1 MFKYLLITAALV
13 LTAQAK
19 EFHEDFERVKAQQL
33 PSGWKAQ
40 MTDSKT
46 NSAVWKVQKEKEN
59 HILTLTEFTKGDR
72 GPFNLCFTDK
82 VDFQDG
88 EISVRFRANS
98 GNIDQGGGLMW
109 RVQDRDNYYV
119 ARFNP
124 LEDNFRFYRVKE
136 GHRGELKSSDIHLK
150 KGWHTMKIIQKAKHF
165 EGYIDGKKLLEC
177 DDDSIQKS
185 GGVGVWSKA
194 DAATSFDDFKVSY

>member
-19 EFHEDFERVKAQQL
+19 EFHEDFESVKAQQL

-82 VDFQDG
+82 IDFQDG

-136 GHRGELKSSDIHLK
+136 GNRGELKSSDIHLK
-150 KGWHTMKIIQKAKHF
+150 NGWHTMKIIQKAKHF